1 MVRAGSVKIAVRLLT
16 LSLAFLTSACL
27 SGPDATPTPIG
38 PGPTATSAAGSP
50 TVTATESTR
59 PLPATAG
66 LTTATIP
73 PTSDPRPPTA
83 TPATSDPI
91 LLEALRAM
99 ASVNTYHYTS
109 TMQTFGGENNQ
120 PSTSTGDYRAPG
132 QVQWITEAGT
142 LTTTAVISGD
152 RYLVAVG
159 ELGWTALPNA
169 ARERS
174 RQQLWQL
181 IAQAQHVTEVD
192 RDPVSDPA
200 ATVHLTF
207 TLPLKNLPFD
217 DQAWKLAEGEVWV
230 GQTDRRVYAFKLHTI
245 DSGSEIFIRQYLSA
259 FNDPVEITVPTPG
272 STAGG
277 SNLSGQ
283 LLLIRRGTDG
293 ANSVRVRDL
302 ATGAETPVPDIE
314 GLVTAAAWAPGEGT
328 VLASVAGTLVSRDT
342 RGRVLN
348 LTAGL
353 APAWAPDG
361 KAIAYLRGG
370 RAGAIWTSD
379 PLLNTPHRLS
389 TYLAQQVTYTPDG
402 TLLLFS
408 GWPASADLERD
419 PAALYRL
426 DLAAETVEPLVRDSR
441 GVAAPRVSP
450 DGNQLALIVGGH
462 LATSEW
468 DGSGLT
474 VLGTGGLDSDPVWSP
489 DGETLLYAHQD
500 IPGVLG
506 GIWAYPLPAGP
517 ARLLTPG
524 DLIPC
529 DWQP

>member
-1 MVRAGSVKIAVRLLT
+1 
-16 LSLAFLTSACL
+16 LALLTSACL
-27 SGPDATPTPIG
+27 GSPDATPTPIA
-38 PGPTATSAAGSP
+38 PGPPATTIAGSP
-50 TVTATESTR
+50 TVAATDTPRS
-59 PLPATAG
+59 LPATAEP
-66 LTTATIP
+66 ATQTVP
-73 PTSDPRPPTA
+73 PTADPRPPTA

-91 LLEALRAM
+91 LLQALQAM
-99 ASVNTYHYTS
+99 ANVSSYHYTS

-120 PSTSTGDYRAPG
+120 PSTSEGDYRAPD
-132 QVQWITEAGT
+132 QLHWITEAGT

-169 ARERS
+169 AREAG

-181 IAQAQHVTEVD
+181 IAQGQQVTEVD
-192 RDPVSDPA
+192 RDPVSDPI

-207 TLPLKNLPFD
+207 TLPLKNLPFENR
-217 DQAWKLAEGEVWV
+217 AWKLAEGEVWV
-230 GQTDRRVYAFKLHTI
+230 GQVDRRIYAFKLHTI
-245 DSGSEIFIRQYLSA
+245 DAGSETFIRQYLSA
-259 FNDPVEITVPTPG
+259 FDIPVEITVPTPG
-272 STAGG
+272 STANG
-277 SNLSGQ
+277 SSLSGQ

-328 VLASVAGTLVSRDT
+328 VLASVAGSLVSRDT

-370 RAGAIWTSD
+370 RGGAIWTSD
-379 PLLNTPHRLS
+379 PLLNTPHRLT

-408 GWPASADLERD
+408 GWPAGADLDRN
-419 PAALYRL
+419 PAGLYRL
-426 DLAAETVEPLVRDSR
+426 DLAAETVEPVLRDSR
-441 GVAAPRVSP
+441 GVEAARVSP

-474 VLGTGGLDSDPVWSP
+474 LLGTVGLDSDPVWSP
-489 DGETLLYAHQD
+489 DGDTLLYAHQD
-500 IPGVLG
+500 IPGVPG